1 VNPLFAVLLGIVQGL
16 TEFLPISS
24 TAHLTLTGKLLGL
37 VDPTNPGTWTAFI
50 AVMQLGTLGAVLVY
64 FWRDVTTMAFAL
76 LKDVRSNGGG
86 EGFRGY
92 SMDSRLALL
101 IVLGTIPVGAVGLG
115 LHKIIEGSLTKN
127 LFVIS
132 ASLFVLAL
140 LLWLAEKIA
149 KHHRTF
155 EHLTWVDA
163 LIIGVAQAMALIPGS
178 SRSGTTMTAG
188 LFVGLTRNVAARFSF
203 LLSIPAVFASG
214 LYELWKIDTRVFDLG
229 IESLIVAT
237 VVSAITG
244 YVAIAWLLRYLM
256 KHTTMVFVWY
266 RIFLAALLIL
276 LIQLGAIEP

>member
-37 VDPTNPGTWTAFI
+37 VDPRNPGTWTAFI
-50 AVMQLGTLGAVLVY
+50 AVMQLGTLGAVLLY
-64 FWRDVTTMAFAL
+64 FWRDITTMALAL
-76 LKDVRSNGGG
+76 LKDVRTNGGG
-86 EGFRGY
+86 EGFKGY
-92 SMDSRLALL
+92 SRDSRLALL
-101 IVLGTIPVGAVGLG
+101 IVLGSIPVGTVGLG

-127 LFVIS
+127 LYVIS

-140 LLWLAEKIA
+140 CLWLAERIA
-149 KHHRTF
+149 KHQKTF

-163 LIIGVAQAMALIPGS
+163 LIIGFAQAMALIPGS

-188 LFVGLTRNVAARFSF
+188 LFVGLTRNAAARFSF
-203 LLSIPAVFASG
+203 LLSVPAVFASG

-237 VVSAITG
+237 GVSAITG

-266 RIFLAALLIL
+266 RILLAALLIL